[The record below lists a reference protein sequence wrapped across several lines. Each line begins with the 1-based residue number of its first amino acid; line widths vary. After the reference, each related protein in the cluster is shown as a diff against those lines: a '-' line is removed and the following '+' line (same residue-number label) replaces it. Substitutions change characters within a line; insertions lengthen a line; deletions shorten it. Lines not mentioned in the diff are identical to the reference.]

1 MKRFAL
7 LLTLLLL
14 LGTTHR
20 AFVPVASAHAIP
32 VGCVPRAGITLD
44 APPPTVLCIFSTP
57 LVIEKSSLEVVDAQ
71 GKRVDK
77 GDVKTYQGDV
87 VSMVVSLDTAKMSA
101 GIYTIRW
108 TANDPL
114 DDSTTN
120 GTLEFGINTVVPPTP
135 TPKLPGFVM
144 TPQPLQTAS
153 TANGVTPTELISR
166 FLIAAGVI
174 LLGAMGFLFWRVRR
188 APIMDDEA
196 DSQAAPQDR
205 E

>member
-14 LGTTHR
+14 LGTIHR
-20 AFVPVASAHAIP
+20 AFVNVVSAHAIP

-87 VSMVVSLDTAKMSA
+87 VSMVVSLDTTKMSA

-120 GTLEFGINTVVPPTP
+120 GALEFGVNTVVPPTP
-135 TPKLPGFVM
+135 TPQLPVFVM
-144 TPQPLQTAS
+144 TPQPLQTAPTS
-153 TANGVTPTELISR
+153 NSVTPTEFVSR
-166 FLIAAGVI
+166 FLIAVGVI
-174 LLGAMGFLFWRVRR
+174 LLVVMGFLFWRVRR
-188 APIMDDEA
+188 APKFDDEA
-196 DSQAAPQDR
+196 ETKAAPQDR

>member
-1 MKRFAL
+1 MKRCAL
-7 LLTLLLL
+7 AFGILLFF
-14 LGTTHR
+14 GMVQH
-20 AFVPVASAHAIP
+20 AFVNVVSAHAIP

-57 LVIEKSSLEVVDAQ
+57 LVIEKSNLEVVDAQ

-87 VSMVVSLDTAKMSA
+87 VSMVVSLDTAKMNA

-120 GTLEFGINTVVPPTP
+120 GTLEFGVNTVVPPTP
-135 TPKLPGFVM
+135 TPKLPGFVL
-144 TPQPLQTAS
+144 TPQPIQTAS
-153 TANGVTPTELISR
+153 TSTGVTPTEFISR
-166 FLIAAGVI
+166 FLIAVGVI
-174 LLGAMGFLFWRVRR
+174 LLGVMGFLFWRVRR
-188 APIMDDEA
+188 APSLDDKAEA
-196 DSQAAPQDR
+196 ETAPQDW

>member
-14 LGTTHR
+14 LGTLHR
-20 AFVPVASAHAIP
+20 AFVPVVRAHAIP

-57 LVIEKSSLEVVDAQ
+57 LVIEKSNLEVVDAQ

-87 VSMVVSLDTAKMSA
+87 VSLVVSLDIPKMQS
-101 GIYTIRW
+101 GIYTILW

-120 GTLEFGINTVVPPTP
+120 GTLEFGVNTIVPPTP
-135 TPKLPGFVM
+135 TPALPGFVM
-144 TPQPLQTAS
+144 TPQPIQTAS
-153 TANGVTPTELISR
+153 NPSTFTPTELVSR
-166 FLIAAGVI
+166 FLIAIGVV
-174 LLGAMGFLFWRVRR
+174 LLIVMGFLFWRVRR
-188 APIMDDEA
+188 AA
-196 DSQAAPQDR
+196 TDSTETDS